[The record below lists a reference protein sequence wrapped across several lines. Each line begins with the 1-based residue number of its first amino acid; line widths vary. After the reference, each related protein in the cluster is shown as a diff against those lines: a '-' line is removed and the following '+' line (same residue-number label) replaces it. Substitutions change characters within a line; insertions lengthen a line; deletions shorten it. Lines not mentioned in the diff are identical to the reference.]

1 MFGKQRG
8 AVVYLVV
15 LLAVTLAWTG
25 FASAQQQATSA
36 PAVSPLVRVL
46 QAKGI
51 LTPEEVAQINQASSA
66 SDADQRLAKLLL
78 SKGVISQTDYNQ
90 MMGAPGIVNASAS
103 TSAPATVIPTVYRVP
118 VAGAPAS
125 AAAPASSA
133 VSADL
138 DGQQQQTPAGQTPP
152 QIAPSVSP
160 TTLSAADRKS
170 VV

>member
-36 PAVSPLVRVL
+36 PAASPLVRVL

-66 SDADQRLAKLLL
+66 SDADQRLAKLF
-78 SKGVISQTDYNQ
+78 
-90 MMGAPGIVNASAS
+90 
-103 TSAPATVIPTVYRVP
+103 
-118 VAGAPAS
+118 
-125 AAAPASSA
+125 
-133 VSADL
+133 
-138 DGQQQQTPAGQTPP
+138 
-152 QIAPSVSP
+152 SP
-160 TTLSAADRKS
+160 MESFHKPITTR
-170 VV
+170 